1 METKA
6 DNNRARAIEAKVAS
20 RMICLLRKIWLP
32 LICPL
37 RKIWLLSMAVGL
49 GGTAVVAL
57 WLGIQ
62 DVVWDVSL
70 LTQILGAFFIGAGL
84 AASVSAAMLVVKPLP
99 FQRWQKIST
108 DQLACIAGGAIAGIY
123 VDLTIVLYS
132 FRYQP
137 IKAWLF
143 GALGLNC
150 VFLTLQTLPNAW
162 KVISKSV
169 KGVGITLGIL
179 GSAAN
184 FWFVSFYLPMNTQV
198 GVEYGLSLGPVMRSG
213 GDRLATLDLTMDNK
227 SSVTA
232 LTIGSMVVVRGVSYT
247 NVGKSNV
254 TPQQRMSA
262 YADSL
267 AGQAAGGSAE
277 VQNPNVQFDGRPSYV
292 VLTILRPIDDDTYLF
307 SNDTFSHYFNVM
319 IPEGNIVALDVEVYV
334 QYARTTR
341 LTLSGQLRPV
351 KQFRSCPDDVQ
362 SAWNVNQ
369 SALIRFTHGSQA
381 VYSNW
386 CADLASPSIN
396 SSVVGADSRK
406 AEEGI
411 ASNYS
416 VTTSTR
422 EEDFMLP

>member
-1 METKA
+1 MRTKA
-6 DNNRARAIEAKVAS
+6 DNNRGRVIEAKDAS
-20 RMICLLRKIWLP
+20 RMICLLLKVRLL
-32 LICPL
+32 LICLL

-57 WLGIQ
+57 WLGLQ
-62 DVVWDVSL
+62 DLVWDVSL
-70 LTQILGAFFIGAGL
+70 PAQILGAFFIVAGL
-84 AASVSAAMLVVKPLP
+84 SASVSAAMLVVKPLP
-99 FQRWQKIST
+99 FPRWRKISF

-143 GALGLNC
+143 GALALNC
-150 VFLTLQTLPNAW
+150 VFLTLQTLPKAW
-162 KVISKSV
+162 KIISKSV
-169 KGVGITLGIL
+169 KGIGVTLALL

-184 FWFVSFYLPMNTQV
+184 FWFVSFYLPANTQV

-213 GDRLATLDLTMDNK
+213 GDRLVTLDLTMDNK

-232 LTIGSMVVVRGVSYT
+232 LTIGSMVVVRGVSY
-247 NVGKSNV
+247 VGKSNA
-254 TPQQRMSA
+254 TAQKRMSA

-267 AGQAAGGSAE
+267 AGQPPGSSAA
-277 VQNPNVQFDGRPSYV
+277 VQNPNIQFDGQPSYV
-292 VLTILRPIDDDTYLF
+292 MLTILRPIDDDSYLF
-307 SNDTFSHYFNVM
+307 SNDTFSHYFNVV
-319 IPEGNIVALDVEVYV
+319 IPEANIVALDVDVYV

-341 LTLSGQLRPV
+341 LTLSSQLPPAI
-351 KQFRSCPDDVQ
+351 KQSRSCPDDVR

-369 SALIRFTHGSQA
+369 SALVRFTHGSQ
-381 VYSNW
+381 VLYSNW

-411 ASNYS
+411 ASNIS

-422 EEDFMLP
+422 EEEFMLP